1 MSANL
6 KETLN
11 TYSLSEL
18 KKMVSAYNK
27 KVKIGPYTQMKKAE
41 LINLM
46 TSDKHRAEFSSVKP
60 KSKAKAEE
68 PKKKIPFKKTGRSGA
83 EVMAEK
89 KAAEEPKKKIPF
101 KKTGRSGAEVMAE
114 KKAEEA
120 PKKKI
125 PFKKTGRSGA
135 EVMAEKKAAEAPK
148 KKVPFKKTGRSGA
161 EALAAKKKS
170 PKKVKVVRKTK
181 GGKVTGGSVDGK
193 DIASN

>member
-60 KSKAKAEE
+60 KSKA
-68 PKKKIPFKKTGRSGA
+68 S
-83 EVMAEK
+83 
-89 KAAEEPKKKIPF
+89 EEPKKKIPF

>member
-27 KVKIGPYTQMKKAE
+27 KVKIGPYTKLKKSD

-46 TSDKHRAEFSSVKP
+46 TSDKHRAAFSSVKS
-60 KSKAKAEE
+60 KSEAK
-68 PKKKIPFKKTGRSGA
+68 
-83 EVMAEK
+83 
-89 KAAEEPKKKIPF
+89 
-101 KKTGRSGAEVMAE
+101 
-114 KKAEEA
+114 
-120 PKKKI
+120 
-125 PFKKTGRSGA
+125 
-135 EVMAEKKAAEAPK
+135 AEAPK
-148 KKVPFKKTGRSGA
+148 KKVPFKKTGRSGTEVMA
-161 EALAAKKKS
+161 EKKAE

-181 GGKVTGGSVDGK
+181 GSKVTGGSVDGK

>member
-1 MSANL
+1 MSASL

-83 EVMAEK
+83 EVMAD
-89 KAAEEPKKKIPF
+89 
-101 KKTGRSGAEVMAE
+101 
-114 KKAEEA
+114 
-120 PKKKI
+120 
-125 PFKKTGRSGA
+125 
-135 EVMAEKKAAEAPK
+135 KKAAEAPK